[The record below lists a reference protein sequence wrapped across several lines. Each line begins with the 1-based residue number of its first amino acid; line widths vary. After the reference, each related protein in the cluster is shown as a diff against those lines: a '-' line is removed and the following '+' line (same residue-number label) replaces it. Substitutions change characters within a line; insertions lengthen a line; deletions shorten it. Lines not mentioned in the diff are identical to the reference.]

1 MGLTDTSEVLL
12 SGMRAALSAWSSHL
26 DDSGDQLHWLLQLT
40 LAQTGLGGDS
50 TVADVTEGIPE
61 AARKEVLAQFHMA
74 LDYWDDIRYAALEP
88 VTQLWG
94 TIVNGLRVSAG
105 SDRASD
111 TQKRVFEFSDDSL
124 LAFLRA
130 ARERMEVADHLYH
143 AFKAMPAPECQAL
156 AALLNVHVDMPLD
169 SESMRRLVR
178 LLDHEGPMSEEEREY
193 LASLQKTHL
202 VNAAFRGLRG
212 CA

>member
-1 MGLTDTSEVLL
+1 MELTDTSEVLL
-12 SGMRAALSAWSSHL
+12 SGMRAALSAWSGHPDVS
-26 DDSGDQLHWLLQLT
+26 DDSLYWVLQLT
-40 LAQTGLGGDS
+40 LAQTGLGGER
-50 TVADVTEGIPE
+50 TVSDVASDIPE
-61 AARKEVLAQFHMA
+61 ASRDKRLAQFRLA
-74 LDYWDDIRYAALEP
+74 LDYWDDIRYSALEP

-105 SDRASD
+105 SDRASE
-111 TQKRVFEFSDDSL
+111 TQKAVFEFADESL

-130 ARERMEVADHLYH
+130 VRERMEVADKLYH

-156 AALLNVHVDMPLD
+156 AALLNVHVDVRLD
-169 SESMRRLVR
+169 TESMCRLVR
-178 LLDHEGPMSEEEREY
+178 LLDDEGPMSEEEREY

-212 CA
+212 HA